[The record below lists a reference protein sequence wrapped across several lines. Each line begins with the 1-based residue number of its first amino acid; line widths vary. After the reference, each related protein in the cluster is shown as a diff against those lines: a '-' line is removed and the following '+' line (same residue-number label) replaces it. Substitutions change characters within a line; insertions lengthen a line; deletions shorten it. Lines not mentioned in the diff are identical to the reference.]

1 MPISRYQLRSE
12 YSLADP
18 ELYRAADRDDP
29 EALLEGV
36 AMAGLVG
43 VLRQLGDL
51 AEFAAEIF
59 HELHE
64 EVMAT
69 ASRGHG
75 LVIRVQQLEAE
86 IPSIEKAL
94 LSQTS
99 HSHLTDGS
107 GIEWHA
113 NLRMDQNLITRGDL
127 PRFVMD
133 SYEECRGPPRLFLLD
148 KFDVAGAGACLKRYS
163 DPSFYKT
170 ELASTEMKKA
180 KREKKSRKIKKRE
193 ARLKKGDALEIFS
206 TSQFSSRLHQLASD
220 EKNMPV
226 NVPTS
231 GIRLKRGHL
240 NSASFNSRTGR
251 SYMEDILEL
260 RPFEKRTAFDNSFHT
275 THLKAESSDVSVS
288 GREIYEISVEDPINK
303 FMRRKRTAV
312 LSPKRRVPK
321 LTADELGEDI
331 SKGGNLESF
340 PEQISNFELDS
351 SATFHREGKK
361 YEEIGGGSKPEAS
374 MDGCRSD
381 DLGAEKIPTTFHEE
395 HYASDGSSTKSSVDR
410 SRSKSDIFGTE
421 KIPAAFP
428 QMDQSNELLEGNLKQ
443 EVGPDN
449 YTSVELEAEKTTT
462 TSHVVYQKDL
472 LVDSESKTD
481 ANADGSSSDKLVVEN
496 IPATFYNVGEKK
508 DALVDDGTKKDAAL
522 DGYNH
527 DNFKAETTILHRL
540 GQKDEFVGSE
550 SEIDGNANGY
560 MPVDFEVDKKP
571 SIDSDDSG
579 IQAVV
584 DGYRS
589 DEFEVEKTPST
600 INYLDQ
606 KGASV
611 NDEIMGKVGADGYMS
626 DDAASEMDNYM
637 DALTTMESEMET
649 DTESRAKR
657 ERGLFNVVSHEKDS
671 EINKEQDLHGHCS
684 DTHSIEGFSTTCG
697 SNSLFKKERSSYSSD
712 SLSNLADVQS
722 PKGNGAT
729 SVDVPGIFQSSFTS
743 KDAFA
748 GPVPDNSCFG
758 SSAKHSYSTDGD
770 AETEVNLS
778 SKMCLA
784 EIHDLSSELLTDDG
798 NILKTKS
805 SDCIAPTEF
814 GNEESDSY
822 HKDLVSTFIH
832 LTPSASSNEG
842 QLARSE
848 QTEISSLYVEDSAE
862 EIGKHSGNDLQHALE
877 TSRLK
882 LQMTEVPLTE
892 FSESC
897 PGESLNGEIHNSPLH
912 TLPNSSDI
920 ADMPGGTKDNDVLEV
935 LAPDVTTEGSS
946 DYLQVIEVCDPP
958 TQTVQDSTLELVPTG
973 DVEDCASAADNVMNR
988 ILDSPDSITASVE
1001 NQLCIST
1008 VQDPPYAF
1016 LDGQSPPECLPVSPP
1031 TDSIDTQANNL
1042 IVGVENGVDPSS
1054 YSENLK
1060 PADDLREMSEF
1071 TVHEHIEPNARILP
1085 LESECCC
1092 CGEPCNCHVG
1102 DLAEVLSPCSGSE
1115 TLLSEKI
1122 EVLSYTLEL
1131 EEREKSLP
1139 EGIHPNS
1146 SILMGNTSE
1155 VADFPSVSVVSNA
1168 LQHKLTDEDHMG
1180 SDDLVSGSL
1189 PVTTGCNDGSH
1200 GPIGSPVDTSEAVN
1214 LPSISVASNAPNKLT
1229 NEDPTLSDDL
1239 VSGCFCVATSC
1250 NDKSPEPSGSLE
1262 SPLNRIQL
1270 QEEYLSESASNLYE
1284 SEISE
1289 SPNHETQLESDAQE
1303 IHTVAHSENDE
1314 ALPESTLPESSESL
1328 DYFRHLAPLKDVQT
1342 QVPVMNDP
1350 EGHVSL
1356 SLSDQESELKSGEDN
1371 QLSILKSDHHSYPH
1385 ENATHT
1391 VSLEQAI
1398 ELEAV
1403 DRNSVPSPHEE
1414 EENCESFDVLIQRAE
1429 TDPPH
1434 IDLQQPSEHEKRID
1448 SCAVYDANLTN
1459 GLKTSSSAITI
1470 PTLLDPEACI
1480 PVRPAQSLEISKSPL
1495 SSCSLSVP
1503 STSSP
1508 FIPSFGL
1515 LAPEMANQRSSGAEE
1530 CCSLQPDHTQKSSEF
1545 PITDSNSSLPSIPA
1559 PVVTSFGLFASD
1571 SMHQGALEP
1580 ELSRSSGSPFPVSH
1594 DPPTNLED
1602 MPPPLPPLPPLEW
1615 RMGKV
1620 RLASL
1625 TFGGE
1630 ITHSPDSFL
1639 PLLTTK
1645 DEKSWHGSS
1654 LQGDASWPLNP
1665 FAPLPS
1671 MENEKPQYGSPSLRE
1686 EMVQPSNF
1694 LVQLPPLG
1702 GERPSLALEGQISQP
1717 PRLSMPLSVVEDEN
1731 DHHAM
1736 LTLEGVTQQP
1746 LCPFL
1751 QLQTVEEEMP
1761 KVNLDVGG
1769 NKPKDPLIERGEK
1782 PSLALE
1788 GRMPQPPPSSY
1799 MPVPVVED
1807 EYPRD
1812 VMHTSEGVN
1821 QPLDPFPQLHTED
1834 EKPKGNFHLGPNQP
1848 KDPLIEA
1855 IASHDRSML
1864 RKTSECIQTVTKP
1877 KSDERNSL
1885 LEQIRTKSFNLK
1897 PAVAAKPIIHGP
1909 NTNLNVVAILEKA
1922 NAIRQAFAG
1931 SDEDDD
1937 SDSWSDS

>member
-1 MPISRYQLRSE
+1 M
-12 YSLADP
+12 
-18 ELYRAADRDDP
+18 
-29 EALLEGV
+29 
-36 AMAGLVG
+36 
-43 VLRQLGDL
+43 
-51 AEFAAEIF
+51 
-59 HELHE
+59 
-64 EVMAT
+64 
-69 ASRGHG
+69 
-75 LVIRVQQLEAE
+75 
-86 IPSIEKAL
+86 
-94 LSQTS
+94 
-99 HSHLTDGS
+99 
-107 GIEWHA
+107 
-113 NLRMDQNLITRGDL
+113 
-127 PRFVMD
+127 
-133 SYEECRGPPRLFLLD
+133 
-148 KFDVAGAGACLKRYS
+148 
-163 DPSFYKT
+163 
-170 ELASTEMKKA
+170 
-180 KREKKSRKIKKRE
+180 
-193 ARLKKGDALEIFS
+193 
-206 TSQFSSRLHQLASD
+206 ASD
-220 EKNMPV
+220 EKKKPE

-251 SYMEDILEL
+251 SYMEHILEL
-260 RPFEKRTAFDNSFHT
+260 HPFEKRTAFDNSFHT
-275 THLKAESSDVSVS
+275 SHLKAESSDVSVS

-303 FMRRKRTAV
+303 FMKSKRTAV
-312 LSPKRRVPK
+312 LSPKRPVPK
-321 LTADELGEDI
+321 LTADELAEGI

-351 SATFHREGKK
+351 SATFHGEGKK

-374 MDGCRSD
+374 IDGCRSD
-381 DLGAEKIPTTFHEE
+381 DLEAEKIPTTFHEE
-395 HYASDGSSTKSSVDR
+395 DYASDGSSTKSSVNR
-410 SRSKSDIFGTE
+410 SRSMSRSDMFETE

-428 QMDQSNELLEGNLKQ
+428 RMDQSNESLEGNLKP

-449 YTSVELEAEKTTT
+449 YTSDELEVEKTTT
-462 TSHVVYQKDL
+462 ISHVVYQKDL
-472 LVDSESKTD
+472 LVDSESKTE
-481 ANADGSSSDKLVVEN
+481 ANADASSSDKLVEN
-496 IPATFYNVGEKK
+496 IPTTFYQVGEKK

-522 DGYNH
+522 DGYNR

-540 GQKDEFVGSE
+540 GQKDEFVGGK

-571 SIDSDDSG
+571 YIASDDSG

-584 DGYRS
+584 DGYKS

-600 INYLDQ
+600 INYLDR

-611 NDEIMGKVGADGYMS
+611 DDEIMGKVGADGYMS
-626 DDAASEMDNYM
+626 DDAASEVDNYM

-657 ERGLFNVVSHEKDS
+657 ERGLFNVVSHEMDS

-684 DTHSIEGFSTTCG
+684 DAHSIEGSSTTLG
-697 SNSLFKKERSSYSSD
+697 SNSSFKKERSSYSSD

-729 SVDVPGIFQSSFTS
+729 SVDVPGIFQSSFIS

-758 SSAKHSYSTDGD
+758 SSAKPSYSTDGD
-770 AETEVNLS
+770 AETEANLS

-814 GNEESDSY
+814 GNEESVSY

-842 QLARSE
+842 QLARSDE
-848 QTEISSLYVEDSAE
+848 TEISSLYVEDSAE

-877 TSRLK
+877 TSCLK

-897 PGESLNGEIHNSPLH
+897 PGESLNGEIHNPPLH
-912 TLPNSSDI
+912 SLPISSDI

-935 LAPDVTTEGSS
+935 LAPDVTTEDSS

-958 TQTVQDSTLELVPTG
+958 TQTIQDSTLELVPAG

-1008 VQDPPYAF
+1008 VQDSPDAF
-1016 LDGQSPPECLPVSPP
+1016 LDGKSPPECLPVSPP

-1042 IVGVENGVDPSS
+1042 IVRVENGVNPSS

-1060 PADDLREMSEF
+1060 PADDLSEMSEF

-1102 DLAEVLSPCSGSE
+1102 DLAEVPSPCSGSE

-1122 EVLSYTLEL
+1122 EVLSNTLEL

-1155 VADFPSVSVVSNA
+1155 VADFPSVSIVSNA
-1168 LQHKLTDEDHMG
+1168 LQHKLTDEDHMV

-1189 PVTTGCNDGSH
+1189 PVATGCNDGSH
-1200 GPIGSPVDTSEAVN
+1200 GPIGSPVDASEAVN

-1250 NDKSPEPSGSLE
+1250 NDNSPEPSGSLE
-1262 SPLNRIQL
+1262 SPLNHLQL

-1284 SEISE
+1284 LEVSE

-1314 ALPESTLPESSESL
+1314 ALPESTLPDSSESP
-1328 DYFRHLAPLKDVQT
+1328 DYFHHLAPLKDVQT
-1342 QVPVMNDP
+1342 QVPVMNGP

-1356 SLSDQESELKSGEDN
+1356 RLSDQESELKPGEDN
-1371 QLSILKSDHHSYPH
+1371 QLSILKSDHHSYPQ

-1403 DRNSVPSPHEE
+1403 NRNSVPSPHEE

-1434 IDLQQPSEHEKRID
+1434 IDLQQPSEHEKQID
-1448 SCAVYDANLTN
+1448 SCAVYDAILTN

-1470 PTLLDPEACI
+1470 PTSLDPEACI
-1480 PVRPAQSLEISKSPL
+1480 PVRPAQSLESSESPL

-1515 LAPEMANQRSSGAEE
+1515 LAPETTNQRSSEAEE
-1530 CCSLQPDHTQKSSEF
+1530 CSSLQPDHTQKSSEF
-1545 PITDSNSSLPSIPA
+1545 PITDSNSSVPSIPT
-1559 PVVTSFGLFASD
+1559 PVVPSFGLFASD
-1571 SMHQGALEP
+1571 SMHQGTLEP
-1580 ELSRSSGSPFPVSH
+1580 ELSRSLGSPFTVSH
-1594 DPPTNLED
+1594 APPTNLED

-1630 ITHSPDSFL
+1630 ITHSPDSFS

-1671 MENEKPQYGSPSLRE
+1671 MENEKPEYGSPSLRE
-1686 EMVQPSNF
+1686 EMVEPSNL

-1717 PRLSMPLSVVEDEN
+1717 PSLSMPLTVVEDVN
-1731 DHHAM
+1731 DHHVM

-1746 LCPFL
+1746 LGPFP

-1761 KVNLDVGG
+1761 KVNLHVGG

-1788 GRMPQPPPSSY
+1788 GQMPQLPPSSY

-1807 EYPRD
+1807 EYPRH
-1812 VMHTSEGVN
+1812 VMHTSEGVAK
-1821 QPLDPFPQLHTED
+1821 QPLDPFLQLHTEED

-1855 IASHDRSML
+1855 IASHDRSMVRILYCL
-1864 RKTSECIQTVTKP
+1864 RISLKHYRSYNHIIQYMPIVLCHNKTNGIHTLPKFSSE
-1877 KSDERNSL
+1877 SR
-1885 LEQIRTKSFNLK
+1885 
-1897 PAVAAKPIIHGP
+1897 IIFQ
-1909 NTNLNVVAILEKA
+1909 N
-1922 NAIRQAFAG
+1922 Q
-1931 SDEDDD
+1931 
-1937 SDSWSDS
+1937 